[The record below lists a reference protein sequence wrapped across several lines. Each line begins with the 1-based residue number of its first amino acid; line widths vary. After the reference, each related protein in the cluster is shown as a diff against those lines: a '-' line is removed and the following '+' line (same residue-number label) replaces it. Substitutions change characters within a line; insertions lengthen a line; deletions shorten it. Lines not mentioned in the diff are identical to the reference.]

1 MSFYFNGLYENDILS
16 VPDIFK
22 TVTLRQIV

>member
-1 MSFYFNGLYENDILS
+1 MSFDFNGLYENYILS
-16 VPDIFK
+16 VPAIFK